1 MAEETQSI
9 TTRHDAE
16 IDPALWW
23 RQAVVYQVYPRSFQD
38 TTGSGLGDING
49 ITGRIPYLRQLG
61 VDAIWLSPFYPSELA
76 DGGYDVADYRD
87 VDPKLG
93 SMDDFDRLAAAAH
106 AADIKVVVDIVPNH
120 SSHLHPWFRQ
130 ALADGPGSP
139 RATGTSSA
147 TARAERRRAADPLAE
162 PFRRSGMDAR
172 GRRPMVPAHVRQGAA
187 RLELEEPGRARRFP

>member
-16 IDPALWW
+16 TDPALWW

-130 ALADGPGSP
+130 ALAGGPGSP
-139 RATGTSSA
+139 
-147 TARAERRRAADPLAE
+147 ARDRYIFRDGQGPERRRAADPLAE

-172 GRRPMVPAHVRQGAA
+172 GRRPMVPAHVHQGAA
-187 RLELEEPGRARRFP
+187 

>member
-130 ALADGPGSP
+130 ALADGPAVP
-139 RATGTSSA
+139 RA
-147 TARAERRRAADPLAE
+147 
-162 PFRRSGMDAR
+162 
-172 GRRPMVPAHVRQGAA
+172 RPVHLPRRQGPE
-187 RLELEEPGRARRFP
+187 R

>member
-16 IDPALWW
+16 TDPALWW

-76 DGGYDVADYRD
+76 DGGYDVIDYRN
-87 VDPKLG
+87 VDPRLG
-93 SMDDFDRLAAAAH
+93 TMADFDAMAAAAH
-106 AADIKVVVDIVPNH
+106 EAGIKVIVDIVPNH
-120 SSHLHPWFRQ
+120 TSNKHKMFIE
-130 ALADGPGSP
+130 ALA
-139 RATGTSSA
+139 AA
-147 TARAERRRAADPLAE
+147 ERAEKLAQ
-162 PFRRSGMDAR
+162 A
-172 GRRPMVPAHVRQGAA
+172 V
-187 RLELEEPGRARRFP
+187 

>member
-93 SMDDFDRLAAAAH
+93 SMDDFDRLAAAE
-106 AADIKVVVDIVPNH
+106 I
-120 SSHLHPWFRQ
+120 
-130 ALADGPGSP
+130 
-139 RATGTSSA
+139 
-147 TARAERRRAADPLAE
+147 
-162 PFRRSGMDAR
+162 
-172 GRRPMVPAHVRQGAA
+172 GRAHV
-187 RLELEEPGRARRFP
+187 